1 MPFLFHC
8 SIVILFMCKNTTGSR
23 ISFITVDLTRPVQ
36 MPRQIMKYTNLEF
49 NKFSRFVWVLA
60 LFFVH
65 MGLILMN
72 IGNLT
77 VIGSL
82 QSVAQLDDQSNKIA
96 F

>member
-1 MPFLFHC
+1 
-8 SIVILFMCKNTTGSR
+8 
-23 ISFITVDLTRPVQ
+23 
-36 MPRQIMKYTNLEF
+36 LEF